1 MAASL
6 NSVPKYGVKGF
17 LMKISE
23 QGFTI
28 GKLAKE
34 AGVGVE
40 TVRYYQRRGLFAEP
54 PAVSGYRR
62 YDALHLERL
71 NFIRRAQGVGFTLDE
86 IAELMTLNDTRDHR
100 LARSLASEKI
110 RSIETRIE
118 QLGKVADALRHL
130 VRECECGGQEM
141 PCPIIRMALTP

>member
-1 MAASL
+1 MERSL

-28 GKLAKE
+28 GKLAQN

-40 TVRYYQRRGLFAEP
+40 TVRYYQRRGLLAEP
-54 PAVSGYRR
+54 AAGGGYRR
-62 YDALHLERL
+62 YDAAHLERL
-71 NFIRRAQGVGFTLDE
+71 NFIKRAQGVGFTLEE

-110 RSIETRIE
+110 RSIEARID
-118 QLGKVADALRHL
+118 QLAKVADALRHL

>member
-1 MAASL
+1 MERSL

-28 GKLAKE
+28 GKLAQN

-40 TVRYYQRRGLFAEP
+40 TVRYYQRRGLLAEP
-54 PAVSGYRR
+54 PAMGGYRR
-62 YDALHLERL
+62 YDANHLERL
-71 NFIRRAQGVGFTLDE
+71 NFIKRAQGVGFTLEE
-86 IAELMTLNDTRDHR
+86 IGELMTLNDTRDHR

-110 RSIETRIE
+110 RSIEARIE
-118 QLGKVADALRHL
+118 QLAKVADALRHL

>member
-1 MAASL
+1 MNRSL
-6 NSVPKYGVKGF
+6 NSVPWYGVKGF
-17 LMKISE
+17 VMKISE
-23 QGFTI
+23 QTFTI
-28 GKLAKE
+28 GKLAKS

-40 TVRYYQRRGLFAEP
+40 TVRYYQRRGLLAEP
-54 PAVSGYRR
+54 AAASGYRH
-62 YDALHLERL
+62 YDTLHLERL
-71 NFIRRAQGVGFTLDE
+71 NFIKRAQGVGFTLEE

-118 QLGKVADALRHL
+118 QLEKVADALRHL

>member
-1 MAASL
+1 
-6 NSVPKYGVKGF
+6 
-17 LMKISE
+17 MKISE

-40 TVRYYQRRGLFAEP
+40 TVRYYQRRGLLAEP
-54 PAVSGYRR
+54 PAAAGYRR
-62 YDALHLERL
+62 YDAMHLERL
-71 NFIRRAQGVGFTLDE
+71 NFIRRAQGVGFTLEE

>member
-1 MAASL
+1 
-6 NSVPKYGVKGF
+6 
-17 LMKISE
+17 MKLSE

-28 GKLAKE
+28 GKLAKS

-40 TVRYYQRRGLFAEP
+40 TVRYYQRRALLAEP
-54 PAVSGYRR
+54 PAVAGYRR
-62 YDALHLERL
+62 YDAMHLERL
-71 NFIRRAQGVGFTLDE
+71 NFIKRAQGVGFTLEE
-86 IAELMTLNDTRDHR
+86 IGELLTLNDTRDHH

-130 VRECECGGQEM
+130 VHECECGGQEM
-141 PCPIIRMALTP
+141 PCPIIRMALAP

>member
-1 MAASL
+1 MERSL

-28 GKLAKE
+28 GKLAQN

-40 TVRYYQRRGLFAEP
+40 TVRYYQRRGLLAEP
-54 PAVSGYRR
+54 PAMGGYRR
-62 YDALHLERL
+62 YDANHLERL
-71 NFIRRAQGVGFTLDE
+71 NFIKRAQGVGFTLEE
-86 IAELMTLNDTRDHR
+86 IGELMTLNDTRDHR

-110 RSIETRIE
+110 RSIEARID
-118 QLGKVADALRHL
+118 QLAKVADALRHL
-130 VRECECGGQEM
+130 VRECECGGQDM

>member
-1 MAASL
+1 MERSL

-28 GKLAKE
+28 GKLAKS

-40 TVRYYQRRGLFAEP
+40 TVRYYQRRGLLAEP
-54 PAVSGYRR
+54 PAMGGYRR
-62 YDALHLERL
+62 YDANHLERL
-71 NFIRRAQGVGFTLDE
+71 NFIKRAQGVGFTLEE
-86 IAELMTLNDTRDHR
+86 IGELMTLNDTRDHR
-100 LARSLASEKI
+100 LARGLASEKI
-110 RSIETRIE
+110 RSIEARID
-118 QLGKVADALRHL
+118 QLAKVADALRHL

>member
-1 MAASL
+1 
-6 NSVPKYGVKGF
+6 
-17 LMKISE
+17 MKISE

-40 TVRYYQRRGLFAEP
+40 TVRYYQRRGLLAEP
-54 PAVSGYRR
+54 PATSGYRR
-62 YDALHLERL
+62 YDAMHLERL
-71 NFIRRAQGVGFTLDE
+71 NFIRRAQGVGFTLEE

>member
-1 MAASL
+1 MERSL

-28 GKLAKE
+28 GKLAQN

-40 TVRYYQRRGLFAEP
+40 TVRYYQRRGLLAEP
-54 PAVSGYRR
+54 PAMGGYRR
-62 YDALHLERL
+62 YDANHLERL
-71 NFIRRAQGVGFTLDE
+71 NFIKRAQGVGFTLEE
-86 IAELMTLNDTRDHR
+86 IGELMTLNDTRDHR

-110 RSIETRIE
+110 RSIEARID
-118 QLGKVADALRHL
+118 QLAKVADALRHL

>member
-1 MAASL
+1 
-6 NSVPKYGVKGF
+6 
-17 LMKISE
+17 MKISE
-23 QGFTI
+23 RTFMI
-28 GKLAKE
+28 GKLAKS

-40 TVRYYQRRGLFAEP
+40 TVRYYQRRGLLAEP
-54 PAVSGYRR
+54 QAGASYRR

-71 NFIRRAQGVGFTLDE
+71 NFIKRAQGVGFTLEE
-86 IAELMTLNDTRDHR
+86 IGELMTLNDTRDHR

-130 VRECECGGQEM
+130 VRECECGGQDM

>member
-1 MAASL
+1 MERSL

-17 LMKISE
+17 LMKMSE

-28 GKLAKE
+28 GKLAQN

-40 TVRYYQRRGLFAEP
+40 TVRYYQRRGLLAEP
-54 PAVSGYRR
+54 PAMGGYRR
-62 YDALHLERL
+62 YDANHLERL
-71 NFIRRAQGVGFTLDE
+71 NFIKRAQGVGFTLEE
-86 IAELMTLNDTRDHR
+86 IGELMTLNDTRDHR

-110 RSIETRIE
+110 RSIEARID
-118 QLGKVADALRHL
+118 QLTKVADALRHL